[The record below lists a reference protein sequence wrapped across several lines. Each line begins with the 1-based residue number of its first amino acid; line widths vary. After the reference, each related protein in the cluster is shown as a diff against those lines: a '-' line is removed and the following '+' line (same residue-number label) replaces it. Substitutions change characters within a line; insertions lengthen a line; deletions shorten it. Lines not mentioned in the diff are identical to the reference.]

1 MSENPVLFHQ
11 KKGVGV
17 ITLNRPDS
25 LNSLNFEMIS
35 RIRKQLLLWK
45 EDTQIHVIIL
55 KSDLEKALCAGGDLK
70 EIYQAKKRG
79 DTSFM
84 KAFFKEEYAL
94 NQLIFSY
101 PKPYISLMNGITMG
115 GGMGISVHGSHR
127 IVSDSSLLAMPEVF
141 IGFFPDVG
149 ASYFLN
155 RCLGKTGIL
164 LGLSG
169 YRMNAADA
177 LYTGLAT
184 HYVPEENLPLLF
196 KSFVETDIS
205 AYPKEGIHAI
215 LEMLSSAPP
224 MVSKLEEN
232 RSAIDSCFDGA
243 DVGEIIAT
251 LTISKNSWMK
261 NIKNRMEVASP
272 LSLKISHHLLTQAK
286 KKTFSETMD
295 LELDLA
301 YRFFENEE
309 TLEGIRSLIIDK
321 DRNPNWKYRSIEDV
335 PESIVKSYF

>member
-11 KKGVGV
+11 KNGVGV
-17 ITLNRPDS
+17 ITLNQHDS

-45 EDTQIHVIIL
+45 EDTQIHMVVL
-55 KSDLEKALCAGGDLK
+55 KSDLEKAFCAGGDLK

-79 DTSFM
+79 DRSFM
-84 KAFFKEEYAL
+84 KAFFKEEYDL

-127 IVSDSSLLAMPEVF
+127 IVSDKSLLAMPEVF

-155 RCLGKTGIL
+155 RCPGKIGIL

-169 YRMNAADA
+169 YRMNASDA

-184 HYVPEENLPLLF
+184 HYIPQENLSLLF
-196 KSFVETDIS
+196 NAFIETDIS
-205 AYPKEGIHAI
+205 AYPKEGVHAI
-215 LEMLSSAPP
+215 LEMFSSTPSMA
-224 MVSKLEEN
+224 SKLEEN
-232 RSAIDSCFDGA
+232 RSAIDSCFEGSDL
-243 DVGEIIAT
+243 GEIIAT
-251 LTISKNSWMK
+251 LTISKNSWIK
-261 NIKNRMEVASP
+261 NIKNMMEA
-272 LSLKISHHLLTQAK
+272 A
-286 KKTFSETMD
+286 F
-295 LELDLA
+295 
-301 YRFFENEE
+301 
-309 TLEGIRSLIIDK
+309 
-321 DRNPNWKYRSIEDV
+321 
-335 PESIVKSYF
+335 